1 MKPITL
7 YANSACVVYEKAH
20 GYYCVRLRAPSGEL
34 HDKVRC
40 DSYREAQAYHRA
52 FKAIAKAM
60 R

>member
-7 YANSACVVYEKAH
+7 YANNAYVTYEKSA
-20 GYYCVRLRAPSGEL
+20 GWYCVSLRAPSGDL